1 MRKDHD
7 GVTARVSKADAG
19 TPSTAGTAGPGAE
32 ESSTGR
38 SGRKSFLARHR
49 RIAASLVGGAVVFGF
64 VYYVVPQIVGLGPT
78 LERLRAGD
86 LWWLGLGV
94 PLEALSYGA
103 YIVLFRGV
111 FSGPG
116 GRIGWWVSYQI
127 TLAAGG
133 ATKLLAAA
141 GSGGVAVTVWALRA
155 SGLASAAVAQGM
167 VCFEIL
173 AYSVYM
179 AALAIAG
186 FGLWFGLFAGKAPLV
201 LTLVP
206 ALFGLAVI
214 VLVLSMNWLA
224 SPAQSYLL
232 ARAKRSHGRA
242 ARRWNRAASFPR
254 ALQGGMRSA
263 LSLVR
268 SGDRSWLAAIPAWGF
283 DIGTLWA
290 SFRAFGHSPPPA
302 VLIMGYYVGT
312 LGNMLPM
319 PGGIGGVEG
328 GMIGAFL
335 GFGVNGSLAVLAV
348 LAYRTIS
355 YWLPA
360 LPEGGAYLHLR
371 GTVGDWREHP
381 SGASRRGFT
390 QQAPGAGAEQPA
402 TGAEHQTGRANGGA
416 SADDRA

>member
-1 MRKDHD
+1 MSNVD
-7 GVTARVSKADAG
+7 TG
-19 TPSTAGTAGPGAE
+19 TPSTAPTAGPGADG
-32 ESSTGR
+32 SSTGP

-49 RIAASLVGGAVVFGF
+49 RIAASLLGGALVFGF
-64 VYYVVPQIVGLGPT
+64 VYYVVPQIVGFGPT
-78 LERLRAGD
+78 LERLRAGN

-103 YIVLFRGV
+103 YIVLFHGV
-111 FSGPG
+111 FSRLG

-127 TLAAGG
+127 TLAGGG
-133 ATKLLAAA
+133 ATKLFAAA

-155 SGLASAAVAQGM
+155 SGLASAEVAQGM

-173 AYSVYM
+173 NYAVYM

-186 FGLWFGLFAGKAPLV
+186 FGLWIGLFVGKAPFV

-206 ALFGLAVI
+206 ALFGLTVI
-214 VLVLSMNWLA
+214 VVVLSMKWLA

-242 ARRWNRAASFPR
+242 ARRWTRAARFPR
-254 ALQGGMRSA
+254 ALQDGLRSA
-263 LSLVR
+263 LALVR
-268 SGDRSWLAAIPAWGF
+268 SGDLSWLGAIPAWGF
-283 DIGTLWA
+283 DIGTLWV
-290 SFRAFGHSPPPA
+290 SFRAFGHSPPAA
-302 VLIMGYYVGT
+302 VLVMGYYVGT
-312 LGNMLPM
+312 LGNMLPI

-371 GTVGDWREHP
+371 GTVGDWREH
-381 SGASRRGFT
+381 ASQASPRGSA
-390 QQAPGAGAEQPA
+390 QEAPRAEAEQPA
-402 TGAEHQTGRANGGA
+402 TGAEHQTRRANGGA